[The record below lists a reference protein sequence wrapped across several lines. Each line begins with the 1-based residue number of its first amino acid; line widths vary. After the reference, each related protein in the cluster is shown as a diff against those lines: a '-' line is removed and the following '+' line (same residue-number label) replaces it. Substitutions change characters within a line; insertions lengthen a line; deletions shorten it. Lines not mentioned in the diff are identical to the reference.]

1 MTDVTGSVS
10 TMSGAESNQYNTND
24 DAKET
29 PKAMNFDKDA
39 RGMEGGGQYP
49 NYWSHKT
56 RSGHNFIM
64 DDSKGNET
72 ITIQHRSGSAIQF
85 RPDGGVHYTT
95 HNGKYEVVFGEN
107 RITVSG
113 AQDITVKGDASLRVY
128 GNHNVT
134 VHKDYNLTVLGN
146 MNVTSKNLNRSIR
159 GNMDTTAKNINK
171 RVEGSSTYNSGGA
184 HSVVSKGN
192 MTVASRGAQTFLAG
206 SKGLHASVPN
216 QGNMTFKNEKGDMHM
231 ETKQGKFDAKF
242 SADQGGSQVVSLT
255 AKDGTFTTQAKQDIN
270 HEAQSGKY
278 QVKAAQQV
286 GIQSESSNI
295 QVKAASGSIQQVAGQ
310 SYTATAGASMD
321 MRAPSGAATFAGQ
334 STNINSLGGI
344 LSMVSQGAGI
354 NLDALSGLLNLNG
367 GIGSIMSA
375 AQQLSFVFDQ
385 IQGAEGIPKIT
396 AERADQPT
404 EEPDASG
411 EISSWQ

>member
-1 MTDVTGSVS
+1 MTDVVGQVSAAGS
-10 TMSGAESNQYNTND
+10 ESNQYNTNE

-95 HNGKYEVVFGEN
+95 HNGKYEVVFGED

-134 VHKDYNLTVLGN
+134 VHKDYNLTVLGS
-146 MNVTSKNLNRSIR
+146 MNVTAKNLNRSIR

-171 RVEGSSTYNSGGA
+171 RVEGSSTYNTLGA
-184 HSVVSKGN
+184 HSVVAKGN

-242 SADQGGSQVVSLT
+242 SANEGGTQVVSLT
-255 AKDGTFTTQAKQDIN
+255 AKDGTFTTQAYQDIN
-270 HEAQSGKY
+270 HQAQQGKY

-286 GIQSESSNI
+286 GIQSDSSNI
-295 QVKAASGSIQQVAGQ
+295 QVKAVSGSIQQVAGQ
-310 SYTATAGASMD
+310 SYTATAGSSMD
-321 MRAPSGAATFAGQ
+321 MRAPSGSATFAGQ

-344 LSMVSQGAGI
+344 LSMVSSGGAL
-354 NLDALSGLLNLNG
+354 NLDSLGSLLNLNG
-367 GIGSIMSA
+367 GIGSIISA
-375 AQQLSFVFDQ
+375 AQQLTFTFGD
-385 IQGAEGIPKIT
+385 IQGAVGIPTIN
-396 AERADQPT
+396 AQRADQPT
-404 EEPDASG
+404 EEPDASS